1 MVKETKLYDL
11 LGVSPSVDENEL
23 KKAYRKA
30 ALKFHPD
37 KPTGN
42 EEKFKDVGEAYNILS
57 DKNKRSIYDQYGLEA
72 ARTGQMPMPD
82 FGAQGGFPGGSGG
95 FPGGF
100 PGGSSHTTFSFGGPG
115 GSSSGFST
123 ADAFNLFNMFGG
135 MGSSMGGSMGA
146 QMGGDDIFSAFGG
159 PGGAGSRSG
168 RTKSARTQ
176 EPSIEPKLIDLP
188 VALRDLYTGTT
199 KKLKIRR
206 RGANGQAE
214 SIIVEVC
221 VKPGWKSGT
230 RLTFKGKGDVQPDG
244 SVQDI
249 VFVIQEKPD
258 PEFARDGD
266 DLKIKVKLG
275 FKEALTGFSRII
287 TTLDGKKLK
296 VSQGRPVKPGQVFS
310 FPERGMPVSKMAGK
324 FGDLKVEVSI
334 DFPLNL
340 TPQQRQAIEEH
351 F

>member
-1 MVKETKLYDL
+1 MYDL
-11 LGVSPSVDENEL
+11 LGVSPSADDNEL

-57 DKNKRSIYDQYGLEA
+57 DKDKRSIYDQYGLEA
-72 ARTGQMPMPD
+72 ARTGQVPMPD
-82 FGAQGGFPGGSGG
+82 FGAQGGFPGSGSSGGGPSG

-115 GSSSGFST
+115 GATSGFST
-123 ADAFNLFNMFGG
+123 ADAFNLFDMFGG
-135 MGSSMGGSMGA
+135 MGGSMGSNMGGSMG
-146 QMGGDDIFSAFGG
+146 GDDVFSSFGG
-159 PGGAGSRSG
+159 PGGAGRRSG
-168 RTKSARTQ
+168 RTKSARMQ
-176 EPSIEPKLIDLP
+176 EPSIEPKQIDLP
-188 VALRDLYTGTT
+188 VALRDLFTGTT
-199 KKLKIRR
+199 KRLKIRR
-206 RGANGQAE
+206 RGASGQAE
-214 SIIVEVC
+214 SIIVEVN

-249 VFVIQEKPD
+249 VFVVQEKPD

-296 VSQGRPVKPGQVFS
+296 VSQGRPVQPGQVFS
-310 FPERGMPVSKMAGK
+310 FPERGMPVSKTPGK
-324 FGDLKVEVSI
+324 FGDLKVEVQV
-334 DFPLNL
+334 DFPLTL
-340 TPQQRQAIEEH
+340 TPQQKQAIEEN